1 MNTETTPTKTSDWT
15 ASQTGTA
22 CLLLLAVVIVSDMP
36 EPVPFW
42 QTAWGQ
48 APSVGTVL
56 LIAAL
61 VVAFVRFGDRLGLR
75 AERGE

>member
-1 MNTETTPTKTSDWT
+1 MNTETTPTKTSDWS

-22 CLLLLAVVIVSDMP
+22 CFLLLAVVIVSDMP
-36 EPVPFW
+36 EPIPFW
-42 QTAWGQ
+42 PTAWGQ

-61 VVAFVRFGDRLGLR
+61 IITLVRFGDRLGF
-75 AERGE
+75 RGARGQ

>member
-1 MNTETTPTKTSDWT
+1 MNTETTPTKTSDWN

-42 QTAWGQ
+42 PLAWGQ

-61 VVAFVRFGDRLGLR
+61 AIAIVRFGDRLGLR
-75 AERGE
+75 TGRGE